1 MARPFSHILSVPHRR
16 HEGKCKTL
24 YRGYTMKEQTKQRIH
39 FPFLS
44 TWLLITVFAFAS
56 GTEVMAQPGNGEN
69 PGAGVAGILDED
81 TVPEEDD
88 TAVVEQAVLENGF
101 AGEAALSVSV
111 GSSRQRR
118 PGKSRKKIQDWL

>member
-1 MARPFSHILSVPHRR
+1 MR
-16 HEGKCKTL
+16 EGVKAPD
-24 YRGYTMKEQTKQRIH
+24 RGYTMKEQTKQRIH

-69 PGAGVAGILDED
+69 PGAGVAGILDELAKPPCPS
-81 TVPEEDD
+81 VW
-88 TAVVEQAVLENGF
+88 
-101 AGEAALSVSV
+101 AG
-111 GSSRQRR
+111 SRQRR